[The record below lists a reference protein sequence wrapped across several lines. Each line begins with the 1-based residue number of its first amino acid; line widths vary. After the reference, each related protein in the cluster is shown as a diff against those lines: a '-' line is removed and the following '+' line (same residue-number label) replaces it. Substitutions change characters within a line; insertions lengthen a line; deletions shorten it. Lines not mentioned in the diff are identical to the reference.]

1 MPSPRKCMKITKN
14 INFYRE
20 GFDFAENQQN
30 GILLCRNWFCHDF
43 SRFFDKILKFS
54 AFSRTSSLK
63 IDFVRFWKIRA
74 LHLKPESCVLLRFSD
89 FFQILSSFCSS
100 PTLVKLFF
108 SRFCKFGE
116 LHFKC
121 KSCVLLRFSCVWV
134 AFVTGKLRFVYL
146 VKRNI
151 QLIYFFLS
159 NIQNATFP

>member
-108 SRFCKFGE
+108 PDFANLVSCTSRVKVAICCVSVAFE
-116 LHFKC
+116 LRLLPE
-121 KSCVLLRFSCVWV
+121 SCVL
-134 AFVTGKLRFVYL
+134 Y
-146 VKRNI
+146 I
-151 QLIYFFLS
+151 
-159 NIQNATFP
+159 